1 MNTKLFSLLLAIFFI
16 FGTVNNAAAYTM
28 VQAAG
33 EQPVAAGLV
42 RGLTRAAKK
51 GAKVRKAKRSG
62 YSQYAAGAVAGG
74 YISGRAAENYE
85 ESDTT
90 DEEAEPEDPAAFTR
104 NVIIGILVFFG
115 LILAKM
121 VYNHF
126 IVERKQKAQAKEIQE
141 EMMRRAIRPRAG
153 LGKADSAETG
163 AV

>member
-51 GAKVRKAKRSG
+51 GTKVRKAKRSG
-62 YSQYAAGAVAGG
+62 YSQYAAGG

-85 ESDTT
+85 ESYTT